1 MSSSTA
7 IRNLAAIRLAVG
19 LVSWL
24 APNLGGRLFG
34 LDPAGNPQA
43 PYLAR
48 LFGVRDVVLAVG
60 AVQSTGAAQRQ
71 WLQLGV
77 ACDVADTAA
86 AALGRRGGY
95 LPPLTAAL
103 VGGTALAATALG
115 VQALQAP
122 AEPGA

>member
-1 MSSSTA
+1 MSAEQSV
-7 IRNLAAIRLAVG
+7 RNLATIRFVVG

-48 LFGVRDVVLAVG
+48 LFGIRDIALAVG
-60 AVQSTGAAQRQ
+60 TLRASGEERRQ
-71 WLQLGV
+71 WLQLGL

-86 AALGRRGGY
+86 AVLGRRRGY
-95 LPPLTAAL
+95 LSVPAAVL
-103 VGGTALAATALG
+103 VGGTAASAVALG
-115 VQALQAP
+115 ASALQTADDRS
-122 AEPGA
+122 